1 MSTGSVDVRFRE
13 LIGQENIICSKQ
25 DIEEF
30 VAYGLLFDL
39 GNNKYVT
46 RDNRQLDI
54 SIIKP
59 SQMNINLTSIIQQG
73 TQKAKEFGVS
83 KIYFMSQ
90 RCYDKYKQDG
100 LIISKKGN
108 DYYRLFNNDE
118 WLISII

>member
-39 GNNKYVT
+39 GNNRYVT

-73 TQKAKEFGVS
+73 TQKAKEFGVN

>member
-39 GNNKYVT
+39 GNNRYVT

>member
-13 LIGQENIICSKQ
+13 LIAQENIICSKQ